1 MDALLVYLAVSTA
14 AFATVVV
21 TTPAVAWAARRGGAT
36 DQPGG
41 RHIHLRTTPTLGG
54 LAIFAGLLAG
64 IGVASRFPLFRPLFA
79 ETNEPEAIV
88 LASLFIVVIG
98 VIDDT
103 RGISAPAKL
112 AAQIVASGLLVL
124 FGVGLRYLYL
134 PAVPALAGSAAQ
146 TVALGPE
153 DSAVLTI
160 IGLVAMMNA
169 VNLVDGLDGL
179 AAGIVTIGAAALFVY
194 TQSADGLAT
203 ALSAAPLVL
212 AAVIGACLGFLVHN
226 FNPASIFMGDTGS
239 MLLGL
244 LIGTAGVLAVGSTV
258 TAPTGGTFAAVS
270 IPVLVPVFVLAVPF
284 LDTAWTI
291 IRRLQAGRAVFSPDK
306 QHLHYRLMEIG
317 HSHKRAVLIMYY
329 WSALLAFAA
338 VGGSLLEVPVL
349 LAVLAGGVGLAVV
362 VTVGARALRA
372 R

>member
-1 MDALLVYLAVSTA
+1 MEALPVHLTVTAV

-21 TTPAVAWAARRGGAT
+21 LTPAVAWGARLVGAVKRPRERDVHT
-36 DQPGG
+36 RP
-41 RHIHLRTTPTLGG
+41 TPTLGG
-54 LAIFAGLLAG
+54 LALFGGLLAAV
-64 IGVASRFPLFRPLFA
+64 GVASRLPLFRPLFA

-98 VIDDT
+98 LIDDT
-103 RGISAPAKL
+103 RGVSAPAKL
-112 AAQIVASGLLVL
+112 AAQVVASGLLVL

-134 PAVPALAGSAAQ
+134 PAVPFVPGSSAQ
-146 TVALGPE
+146 TIALGPE

-160 IGLVAMMNA
+160 LGLVAMMNA

-179 AAGIVTIGAAALFVY
+179 AAGIVTIAAAALLVY
-194 TQSADGLAT
+194 TQAAEGLST

-212 AAVIGACLGFLVHN
+212 AAVVGACLGFLVHN
-226 FNPASIFMGDTGS
+226 FNPASIFMGDTGA

-244 LIGTAGVLAVGSTV
+244 LVGTAGVLAVGSTV
-258 TAPTGGTFAAVS
+258 QTPTGGTFAAVS

-291 IRRLQAGRAVFSPDK
+291 LRRLAAGRAVFSPDK
-306 QHLHYRLMEIG
+306 RHLHHRLLEIG
-317 HSHKRAVLIMYY
+317 HSHRRAVLIMYY
-329 WSALLAFAA
+329 WSGLLAFAA
-338 VGGSLLEVPVL
+338 VGGALLDVPVL
-349 LAVLAGGVGLAVV
+349 LGVLGAGVGLALVA
-362 VTVGARALRA
+362 TVGARVVRA